1 MTEKSIENGSK
12 IILCPACGLESGGEL
27 CMHCGENLVPK
38 RVTVATLLHAIPD
51 VFFDID
57 HGLFYTMRSFLTRP
71 GKEIRSYFAGNRK
84 KHYKPLKF
92 VLFIGGFATL
102 IYSRFVFTN
111 GSPQSKFESFGITWN
126 SLILMIQ
133 FPIIAFFT
141 WLLYKKQQYTF
152 GEHLVANAYLIGEV
166 LLFYIALFPLY
177 YWLDGSSS
185 IIIAQLL
192 YPIFILLYYSF
203 AFYDWFYNRKGSAG
217 LLLSFVLVLLLMI
230 FIAIFTYFI
239 QAILYYSFIK
249 LGWA

>member
-1 MTEKSIENGSK
+1 MTEKSIDNGSK
-12 IILCPACGLESGGEL
+12 ITPCPACGLKSGGEL
-27 CMHCGENLVPK
+27 CMHCGESLVPK
-38 RVTVATLLHAIPD
+38 RITVATLLHAIPD
-51 VFFDID
+51 VFFDLD

-71 GKEIRSYFAGNRK
+71 GKQIRSYFAGNRK
-84 KHYKPLKF
+84 RHYKPIKF

-111 GSPQSKFESFGITWN
+111 GRPQSNFESFGITWN

-141 WLLYKKQQYTF
+141 WLLYRKQQYTF
-152 GEHLVANAYLIGEV
+152 GEHLVSNAYLSGEV

-177 YWLDGSSS
+177 YLLDGSSS

-192 YPIFILLYYSF
+192 YPMFILLYYSF
-203 AFYDWFYNRKGSAG
+203 AFYDWFYIRKGSAG
-217 LLLSFVLVLLLMI
+217 ILFSFVLVLLLMI
-230 FIAIFTYFI
+230 FIAILTYFI